1 MRTTI
6 TLDPDT
12 EALIKESMQREGA
25 TFKETVNRAI
35 RAGLAQRGRKHTFRQ
50 RTVAM
55 GFNPDIPYDKAL
67 RLAGQLEDQEI
78 LRKLSMG
85 K

>member
-1 MRTTI
+1 MRRDST
-6 TLDPDT
+6 
-12 EALIKESMQREGA
+12 

-35 RAGLAQRGRKHTFRQ
+35 RLGLSQTGRKRTFRQ